1 MTNPLE
7 LVDDNGCFVCG
18 QANPIG
24 LRLRFAAE
32 AGRATTTLTLDRW
45 YQGYAGI
52 AHGGV
57 VAALLDE
64 AMAYAAI
71 SLGRWAATAEMT
83 VRYLRPVPMGEPLC
97 LEAHV
102 TRDTAR
108 LAECAAELRNRAGE
122 PLARATAKLVKGALL
137 SPAERAR
144 RMRQAEPG

>member
-1 MTNPLE
+1 VTDPLE
-7 LVDDNGCFVCG
+7 LIDDNGCFVCG
-18 QANPIG
+18 QANPVG
-24 LRLRFAAE
+24 LRLRFAADS
-32 AGRATTTLTLDRW
+32 GRATTTLTLDRR

-83 VRYLRPVPMGEPLC
+83 VRYLRPVPMGEPL
-97 LEAHV
+97 LLVAHV

-108 LAECAAELRNRAGE
+108 LAECAAELRDRAGQ
-122 PLARATAKLVKGALL
+122 PLARATAKLVKGAAL
-137 SPAERAR
+137 SPEERAR
-144 RMRQAEPG
+144 RMGRGTTG